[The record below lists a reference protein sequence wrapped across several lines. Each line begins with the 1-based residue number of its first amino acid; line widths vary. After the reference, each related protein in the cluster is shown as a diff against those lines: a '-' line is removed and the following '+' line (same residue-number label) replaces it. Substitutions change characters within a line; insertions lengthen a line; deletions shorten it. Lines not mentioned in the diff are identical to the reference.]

1 MVRYHPFALQIYKDA
16 MSIKL
21 VLLKSNEEVIADVK
35 ELVDENDKPIFIV
48 LENAYCCKLVEAPVM
63 LTEGQEESETKY
75 SVQYY
80 PFMPLSAERKISID
94 PSWVVTIVE
103 PSEMVKQSYEDRMN
117 AQTD

>member
-1 MVRYHPFALQIYKDA
+1 

-48 LENAYCCKLVEAPVM
+48 LENAYCCKLIEAPVM
-63 LTEGQEESETKY
+63 LTEGQEDSETKY

>member
-1 MVRYHPFALQIYKDA
+1 

-48 LENAYCCKLVEAPVM
+48 LENAYCCKLIESPVL
-63 LTEGQEESETKY
+63 LTEGEEETEAKF

-80 PFMPLSAERKISID
+80 PWMPLSDDKKISID
-94 PSWVVTIVE
+94 PSWVVAIVE
-103 PSEMVKQSYEDRMN
+103 PKPMVKQSYEARFNGTGSKDSS
-117 AQTD
+117 TS

>member
-1 MVRYHPFALQIYKDA
+1 MVFFFSIHI

-48 LENAYCCKLVEAPVM
+48 LENAYCCKLIEDPVM
-63 LTEGQEESETKY
+63 LTEGKEDTETKY

-80 PFMPLSAERKISID
+80 PWMPLSDEKKISID
-94 PSWVVTIVE
+94 PSWVVAIVE
-103 PSEMVKQSYEDRMN
+103 PKPMVKESYEARFN
-117 AQTD
+117 GTTN

>member
-1 MVRYHPFALQIYKDA
+1 

-35 ELVDENDKPIFIV
+35 ELVDEDDKPIFIV
-48 LENAYCCKLVEAPVM
+48 LENAYCCKLIEDPIL
-63 LTEGQEESETKY
+63 LTEGQEETGESKY

-80 PFMPLSAERKISID
+80 PWMPLSAEKKISID

-103 PSEMVKQSYEDRMN
+103 PSEMVKKSYEDRMN
-117 AQTD
+117 VEKN

>member
-1 MVRYHPFALQIYKDA
+1 

-35 ELVDENDKPIFIV
+35 ELVDEDDKPIFIV
-48 LENAYCCKLVEAPVM
+48 LENAYCCKLIESPVM
-63 LTEGQEESETKY
+63 LTEGKEETETQY

-103 PSEMVKQSYEDRMN
+103 PSEMVKKSYTDRMEAEKN
-117 AQTD
+117 K

>member
-1 MVRYHPFALQIYKDA
+1 

-48 LENAYCCKLVEAPVM
+48 LENAYCCKLIEDPVL
-63 LTEGQEESETKY
+63 LTEGKEDEETKY

-80 PFMPLSAERKISID
+80 PFMPLSDEKKISID
-94 PSWVVTIVE
+94 PSWVVAIVE
-103 PSEMVKQSYEDRMN
+103 PKAMVKESYEARMN
-117 AQTD
+117 GTAN

>member
-1 MVRYHPFALQIYKDA
+1 LKLYNDK

-48 LENAYCCKLVEAPVM
+48 LENAYCCKLIEDPVL
-63 LTEGQEESETKY
+63 LTEGKEDEETKY

-80 PFMPLSAERKISID
+80 PFMPLSDEKKISID
-94 PSWVVTIVE
+94 PSWVVAIVE
-103 PSEMVKQSYEDRMN
+103 PKAMVKESYEARMN
-117 AQTD
+117 GTTN